1 MNYKRNYFARRHS
14 AVYILTLT
22 ILALR
27 KGLINTLLYRAYNT
41 CSNYSSFQQEINYL
55 KTIWQKNSFPLFFI
69 DKCVQKFLN
78 KLFIKRDH
86 QNLKST
92 KKEVLITLEYLGK
105 RSLQVKKQLKDIFR
119 SCQNNVKLNVVF
131 KSSKRIKI
139 LSVSKTYYLNILT
152 QKFYIC
158 KTKWHLLVRQYGHL
172 SLSVFTE
179 KALKYTAK
187 DAKAI
192 RKYCHQNKHRY
203 SADNFEIVVND

>member
-27 KGLINTLLYRAYNT
+27 KGLINTLYRAYNT

-86 QNLKST
+86 QNLTST

-119 SCQNNVKLNVVF
+119 SCQNNVKPNVVF

-152 QKFYIC
+152 QSF
-158 KTKWHLLVRQYGHL
+158 TFVRL
-172 SLSVFTE
+172 
-179 KALKYTAK
+179 
-187 DAKAI
+187 
-192 RKYCHQNKHRY
+192 
-203 SADNFEIVVND
+203 NDTY